1 MNMFFETSNS
11 LLMLNDKVITVTKS
25 KTVCCQFYLFVCML
39 GEGDTLALCY
49 KWPLSECF
57 T

>member
-1 MNMFFETSNS
+1 MFLETSNS

-25 KTVCCQFYLFVCML
+25 KTVFVANSIYLFVCML